1 MTVPEKLIE
10 YGIAQGFGVFFVLFV
25 LVAWLLWKFVEKV
38 MEKNDEREKR
48 YIDTID
54 TLAASFSKVDDIMT
68 CVTEARRDIDET
80 KRLVGR
86 VLDRLPA
93 KGE

>member
-1 MTVPEKLIE
+1 MVEQLFKI
-10 YGIAQGFGVFFVLFV
+10 GIAQGLSIFFFLFV
-25 LVAWLLWKFVEKV
+25 AVGALLWLFVRKV
-38 MEKNDEREKR
+38 MDDNNSREKR

-54 TLAASFSKVDDIMT
+54 TLAASLSKVEEVKT
-68 CVTEARRDIDET
+68 CVNEARKDIEET
-80 KRLVGR
+80 KNMIGR

>member
-1 MTVPEKLIE
+1 MVEQLFSI
-10 YGIAQGFGVFFVLFV
+10 GIAQGLGIFFFLFIV
-25 LVAWLLWKFVEKV
+25 VAAMLGKFVDKT
-38 MEKNDEREKR
+38 MEKNDQREKR

-54 TLAASFSKVDDIMT
+54 TLAASFNKVEDVIT
-68 CVTEARRDIDET
+68 CVNEARKDIEES
-80 KRLVGR
+80 KRMIGR